1 MTSPSTAPA
10 PTPVAPPKRI
20 FPKTTGLTALWRH
33 RQSLS
38 VLVRRDLAVK
48 YQATVMGYL
57 WSLIEPLG
65 LAAIYW
71 FIFGVLYN
79 REGLGDV
86 AYPLYIV
93 TGIFAWMWI
102 SSAMTESST
111 SLTSQSTLITTMR
124 VPREVFPVARV
135 FARFAEFLAGVPILL
150 LFVVLF
156 NGQFGWHTLNMALAI
171 VLQFMIL
178 TGLSF
183 ILASVNVL
191 YRDVQRFMRL
201 VMRCFFYG
209 SPIIYPL
216 SKVLDNPDVPE
227 WAQILYQ
234 CNPFVGIMQLHRAA
248 WIPEISVSW
257 LQLGVSVGFSVFL
270 LFIGRWLFYKLE
282 PAVLKEL

>member
-1 MTSPSTAPA
+1 MSSPSTAP
-10 PTPVAPPKRI
+10 TAPPKRI
-20 FPKTTGLTALWRH
+20 FPKTTGLAALWRH
-33 RQSLS
+33 RQSLT

-79 REGLGDV
+79 RAGLPPGV
-86 AYPLYIV
+86 EYPLYIV
-93 TGIFAWMWI
+93 SGIFAWMWI
-102 SSAMTESST
+102 SSAMTESTT

-135 FARFAEFLAGVPILL
+135 FARFAEFIAGIPILL

-156 NGQFGWHTLNMALAI
+156 NGHFGWHTFNMLFAI

-216 SKVLDNPDVPE
+216 ERVVSAKSPIPD
-227 WAQILYQ
+227 WAQLLYQ
-234 CNPFVGIMQLHRAA
+234 FNPFVGIMQLHRSA
-248 WIPEISVSW
+248 WIPEISASW
-257 LQLGVSVGFSVFL
+257 LQIGVSVGFSVLL
-270 LFIGRWLFYKLE
+270 LFFGRWLFYKME

>member
-1 MTSPSTAPA
+1 MTSPSTAP
-10 PTPVAPPKRI
+10 TAPPKRI
-20 FPKTTGLTALWRH
+20 FPKTTGLAALWRH
-33 RQSLS
+33 RQPLT

-48 YQATVMGYL
+48 YQATVMGYM

-71 FIFGVLYN
+71 FIFGLLYE
-79 REGLGDV
+79 RGGLPDDV
-86 AYPLYIV
+86 EYPLYIV
-93 TGIFAWMWI
+93 SGIFAWMWI
-102 SSAMTESST
+102 TSAMTESTT

-135 FARFAEFLAGVPILL
+135 FARFAEFVAGVPILL

-156 NGQFGWHTLNMALAI
+156 DGHFGIHTINMLLAI

-201 VMRCFFYG
+201 VMRCLFYG

-216 SKVLDNPDVPE
+216 AKVVGEDSPMPDWV
-227 WAQILYQ
+227 QTLYQ
-234 CNPFVGIMQLHRAA
+234 INPFVGIMQLHRSA
-248 WIPEISVSW
+248 WIPQITTTW
-257 LQLGVSVGFSVFL
+257 FQLGVSIGFSVFL
-270 LFIGRWLFYKLE
+270 LFFGRWLFYKME